1 MNNIMKGAA
10 LDAAKKELVGK
21 TFNGYEVSDIR
32 PITVEK
38 IGGPHEGIEVS
49 YKDSPVGNVF
59 YGISS
64 VEELKDAIQSSQSSR
79 EGIESVRALINPH
92 NKAQYRL
99 RAINKKANEDFLK
112 DKPYKQVYDLAII
125 GFFDFGKRIGVLN
138 NDTLK
143 GLDITFDEFYEA
155 ALENIR
161 GEVKVIPMLELLSGL
176 IAEDEDFLQ
185 PVDSDFPL
193 FIVGDG
199 FSPEATALLGD
210 QKWLEDIHSKLGD
223 FYIIPSSV
231 NELLISPAAILPAEE
246 ILPMVSM
253 VNSGCVAPEEVL
265 SNNIYKFDGTLSII
279 SALGTA
285 TA

>member
-1 MNNIMKGAA
+1 MGNTMKGAA
-10 LDAAKKELVGK
+10 LDAAKKELVGM
-21 TFNGYEVSDIR
+21 TFNGYEVSDIK
-32 PITVEK
+32 PISVEK
-38 IGGPHEGIEVS
+38 IGGTHEGIEVS

-64 VEELKDAIQSSQSSR
+64 VEELKDAIKSSLN
-79 EGIESVRALINPH
+79 EGIESVRALITPH
-92 NKAQYRL
+92 NTALYRL
-99 RAINKKANEDFLK
+99 RAINFEANEDFLK

-125 GFFDFGKRIGVLN
+125 GFFDFGKGTGVLN
-138 NDTLK
+138 NVTLK

-161 GEVKVIPMLELLSGL
+161 GEVKIVPMLELLSGL
-176 IAEDEDFLQ
+176 IGEDEDLQ
-185 PVDSDFPL
+185 SEDMGDCPL
-193 FIVGDG
+193 FVVGDG
-199 FSPEATALLGD
+199 CHPESTALLGD
-210 QKWLEDIHSKLGD
+210 QKWLEDIHCKLGD

-246 ILPMVSM
+246 ILPMVGM
-253 VNSGCVAPEEVL
+253 INSGCVAPEEVL

-279 SALGTA
+279 SALDTA